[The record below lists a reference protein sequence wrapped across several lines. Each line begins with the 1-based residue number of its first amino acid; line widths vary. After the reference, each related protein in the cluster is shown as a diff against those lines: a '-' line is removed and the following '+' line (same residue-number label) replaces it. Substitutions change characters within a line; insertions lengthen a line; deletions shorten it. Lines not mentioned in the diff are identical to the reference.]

1 MSGRLWL
8 RSPFDKLRVS
18 GKTCPAASRL
28 GPLQGGEG
36 EEQLLDA
43 GLALEGDDDLIVGAG
58 ALAGDDDPLAELRVA
73 DVVAGGE
80 DVLGASPFDS
90 LRMSGGVRT
99 IDSASGG
106 YSVALPARPQRRR
119 GGALRRGRQVRRD
132 VGQETRGRV
141 VARER
146 PAERPHQ
153 VEMLLGAGHPHVAEP
168 PLLLQLGRVAALQG
182 P

>member
-43 GLALEGDDDLIVGAG
+43 GLALKGDPHLVRGAG
-58 ALAGDDDPLAELRVA
+58 GLAGDDDPLAETGVT

-80 DVLGASPFDS
+80 DLRRGSPFDR
-90 LRMSGGVRT
+90 LRTSGVARRSMLRPYVRS
-99 IDSASGG
+99 DAG
-106 YSVALPARPQRRR
+106 ALPARP
-119 GGALRRGRQVRRD
+119 
-132 VGQETRGRV
+132 
-141 VARER
+141 
-146 PAERPHQ
+146 H
-153 VEMLLGAGHPHVAEP
+153 
-168 PLLLQLGRVAALQG
+168 
-182 P
+182 

>member
-43 GLALEGDDDLIVGAG
+43 GLALEGDDHLVVGAG
-58 ALAGDDDPLAELRVA
+58 GLAGDDDPLPELRVA

-80 DVLGASPFDS
+80 GIRGD
-90 LRMSGGVRT
+90 RR
-99 IDSASGG
+99 ASGVG
-106 YSVALPARPQRRR
+106 RSMLRPYARCRAVALPA
-119 GGALRRGRQVRRD
+119 
-132 VGQETRGRV
+132 
-141 VARER
+141 
-146 PAERPHQ
+146 
-153 VEMLLGAGHPHVAEP
+153 
-168 PLLLQLGRVAALQG
+168 
-182 P
+182 

>member
-43 GLALEGDDDLIVGAG
+43 GLALEGDDDLVVGAG
-58 ALAGDDDPLAELRVA
+58 GIAGDNDALAELRVA

-80 DVLGASPFDS
+80 GFGGSNRPSLPGGRSMLRPYAGGGTVAVAALGEEH
-90 LRMSGGVRT
+90 
-99 IDSASGG
+99 
-106 YSVALPARPQRRR
+106 RR
-119 GGALRRGRQVRRD
+119 GGALRLRCQVGRD
-132 VGQETRGRV
+132 VGQEPRGRV

-146 PAERPHQ
+146 PAERPH
-153 VEMLLGAGHPHVAEP
+153 EAE
-168 PLLLQLGRVAALQG
+168 
-182 P
+182 